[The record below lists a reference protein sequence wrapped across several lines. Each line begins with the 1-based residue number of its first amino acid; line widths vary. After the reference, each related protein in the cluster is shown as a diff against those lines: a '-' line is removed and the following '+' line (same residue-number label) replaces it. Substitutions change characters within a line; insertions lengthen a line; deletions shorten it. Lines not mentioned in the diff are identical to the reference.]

1 MAIEENKEYYTT
13 TYTTTTTVE
22 TAMVTE
28 EKVEARS
35 DGISSHEDAL
45 VRDDT
50 IIASSIEI
58 NEKSDNTTAQ
68 EYDENGNKHNFT
80 ISQTEKRLVRKLDFV
95 YVMPFVA
102 ILNFLQVLLLSNL
115 SATLH

>member
-1 MAIEENKEYYTT
+1 MATEENKEYYTT
-13 TYTTTTTVE
+13 AYTATTTVT

-28 EKVEARS
+28 EKVETGP
-35 DGISSHEDAL
+35 DVISSHEDAL
-45 VRDDT
+45 ARYDT

-58 NEKSDNTTAQ
+58 NEKSDITTAQ

-80 ISQTEKRLVRKLDFV
+80 ISQAEKRLVRKLDFI

-115 SATLH
+115 SSTLY

>member
-1 MAIEENKEYYTT
+1 MATEENKEYYTT
-13 TYTTTTTVE
+13 AYTTTTTVT
-22 TAMVTE
+22 TAMTTE
-28 EKVEARS
+28 EKVETGS
-35 DGISSHEDAL
+35 DRMLSHEDGL

-58 NEKSDNTTAQ
+58 NEKSDITTAQ
-68 EYDENGNKHNFT
+68 EYDENGNKRNFT
-80 ISQTEKRLVRKLDFV
+80 ISQTEKRLVRKLDFI

-115 SATLH
+115 PSTLY